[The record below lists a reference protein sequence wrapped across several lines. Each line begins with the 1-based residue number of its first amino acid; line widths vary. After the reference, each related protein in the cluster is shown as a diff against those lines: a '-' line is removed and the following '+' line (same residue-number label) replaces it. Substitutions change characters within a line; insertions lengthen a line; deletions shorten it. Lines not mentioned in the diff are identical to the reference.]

1 MVIDNKD
8 KKVIKSSIER
18 GQNELACS
26 AEREKIKGS
35 KNLNVPHLRFPEF
48 RGEWETKSINDLAV
62 VIGGGTPD
70 TTVKSYWDGEI
81 QWFTPS
87 EIGKNKYVDSSLR
100 TITEVGLNNS
110 SAKLLP
116 PNTILLSSRATIG
129 ECSLSLRECATNQGF
144 QCLVSKKCNVDFLYY
159 LIQTKKKDLIRRSC
173 GSTFLEISA
182 NEVRKIQVSVPSDV
196 EQQKIAEL
204 LSLIDERIATQNKII
219 EDLKKLKSAIS
230 KYLFARKDLLETTI
244 CLSNIATLKNGYA
257 FQSGKYNALGKWKIL
272 TITNVPG
279 ERYINDEDCNCI
291 INLPNDI
298 QDHQVLKEGDILI
311 SLTGNVGRVSLC
323 KNGNYLLNQRVGLL
337 QLAKNVNQEFLYQIL
352 SSQRFENSMIAC
364 SQGAAQMNIG
374 KGDVENYVL
383 PYSSNGNNILWV
395 AKILHSYDECIINE
409 LRRLTLLTMQK
420 QYLLTQMF
428 I

>member
-1 MVIDNKD
+1 MATNNNNK
-8 KKVIKSSIER
+8 
-18 GQNELACS
+18 A
-26 AEREKIKGS
+26 
-35 KNLNVPHLRFPEF
+35 LNVPHLRFPEF
-48 RGEWETKSINDLAV
+48 TEEWETKPINDLAV

-87 EIGKNKYVDSSLR
+87 EIGKTKYVDSSLR
-100 TITEVGLNNS
+100 TITEDGLNNS
-110 SAKLLP
+110 SAKRLP

-144 QCLVSKKCNVDFLYY
+144 QSLVSKKCNVDFLYY
-159 LIQTKKKDLIRRSC
+159 LIQTKKNDLIRKSC

-182 NEVRKIQVSVPSDV
+182 NEVRKIQVSIPSDV
-196 EQQKIAEL
+196 EQQKIAGL

-230 KYLFARKDLLETTI
+230 KHLFARKDLLETTI
-244 CLSNIATLKNGYA
+244 CLSDIATLKNGYA
-257 FQSGKYNALGKWKIL
+257 FQSGMYNALGKWKIL
-272 TITNVPG
+272 TISNVSG
-279 ERYINDEDCNCI
+279 ERYINDKDCNCI
-291 INLPNDI
+291 IKLPNDI

-323 KNGNYLLNQRVGLL
+323 KTGNYLLNQRVGLL
-337 QLAKNVNQEFLYQIL
+337 QLAKNVDQEFLYQIL
-352 SSQRFENSMIAC
+352 SSQRFENNMIAC

-374 KGDVENYVL
+374 KGDVESFVL
-383 PYSSNGNNILWV
+383 PYSSNVNNIRLV
-395 AKILHSYDECIINE
+395 AKILHLYDECVINE
-409 LRRLTLLTMQK
+409 LRRLILLTMQK
-420 QYLLTQMF
+420 QYFLAQMF

>member
-1 MVIDNKD
+1 MANNNENK
-8 KKVIKSSIER
+8 I
-18 GQNELACS
+18 
-26 AEREKIKGS
+26 
-35 KNLNVPHLRFPEF
+35 LNVPNLRFPEF
-48 RGEWETKSINDLAV
+48 SGEWVTKSINDLAV

-159 LIQTKKKDLIRRSC
+159 LIQTKKKDLIRKSC

-219 EDLKKLKSAIS
+219 EKYESLIKGIAQHCIKATSGITYVKLGDICQITTGKLDANAQVDNGIYPFFTCAEQPFKIDNFAFDTEALLIS
-230 KYLFARKDLLETTI
+230 G
-244 CLSNIATLKNGYA
+244 NGA
-257 FQSGKYNALGKWKIL
+257 NLG
-272 TITNVPG
+272 
-279 ERYINDEDCNCI
+279 YINYYKGKFNAYQRTYVLDLFSENI
-291 INLPNDI
+291 QYIKWALKVLLPKRIAIEKSSSNTPYI
-298 QDHQVLKEGDILI
+298 VLSTLTDLRLPIPNKSNQCHIAKLMQ
-311 SLTGNVGRVSLC
+311 SLER
-323 KNGNYLLNQRVGLL
+323 K
-337 QLAKNVNQEFLYQIL
+337 L
-352 SSQRFENSMIAC
+352 SSQIA
-364 SQGAAQMNIG
+364 
-374 KGDVENYVL
+374 L
-383 PYSSNGNNILWV
+383 NG
-395 AKILHSYDECIINE
+395 SYNK
-409 LRRLTLLTMQK
+409 LK
-420 QYLLTQMF
+420 QYLLRQMF